1 MNQNSSY
8 GVVNDMFD
16 TIDIVQKIDTHA
28 IQPIMSYISNKS
40 WIVLTGEGSSRIFPA
55 KMMRHQ
61 AMRYGYHQHIVTQWW
76 LQLMEYDLST
86 YAVLACSNSGKTKE
100 IVSLLSNLQQQGHQ
114 ACIWITAWQ
123 QTPLHQVTQYCH
135 ILQSWEEHACAATKT
150 VIEQWLLYDMILWSV
165 TWIQWDYQN
174 LSTLMSQTLQYTIS
188 NDIVEIIAQASK
200 LYFAGRNDGV
210 AEELALK
217 TYEIIK
223 KPAQYLEWTFAVHG
237 IEEIMEPNE
246 VVIVINP
253 YPSEEE
259 KFEKVL
265 SQNIGMNI
273 IAIADRQTRFPTIT
287 IPSIEYRY
295 QWYLQML
302 AGRNILT
309 ATGIYSGIDID
320 HTVRARKIGNEVVS

>member
-1 MNQNSSY
+1 MCHYTIVDYTTINDHKKPSTNILIWNQPLTSIIHQSKTTSLPTNNCKYNKIVACKSFIYQISSSLSY
-8 GVVNDMFD
+8 ESKFILWSGKWYVWYNWYR
-16 TIDIVQKIDTHA
+16 TKIDTHA

-61 AMRYGYHQHIVTQWW
+61 AMRHGYHQHIVTQWW

-100 IVSLLSNLQQQGHQ
+100 IISLLSNLQQQGHQ

-123 QTPLHQVTQYCH
+123 QTPLQQVTQYCH

-188 NDIVEIIAQASK
+188 SDIVEIIAQASK

-223 KPAQYLEWTFAVHG
+223 NQP
-237 IEEIMEPNE
+237 
-246 VVIVINP
+246 
-253 YPSEEE
+253 
-259 KFEKVL
+259 
-265 SQNIGMNI
+265 
-273 IAIADRQTRFPTIT
+273 
-287 IPSIEYRY
+287 
-295 QWYLQML
+295 
-302 AGRNILT
+302 NIL
-309 ATGIYSGIDID
+309 SE
-320 HTVRARKIGNEVVS
+320 HLQCMVSKKLWNPMK

>member
-1 MNQNSSY
+1 
-8 GVVNDMFD
+8 
-16 TIDIVQKIDTHA
+16 
-28 IQPIMSYISNKS
+28 
-40 WIVLTGEGSSRIFPA
+40 
-55 KMMRHQ
+55 
-61 AMRYGYHQHIVTQWW
+61 
-76 LQLMEYDLST
+76 
-86 YAVLACSNSGKTKE
+86 
-100 IVSLLSNLQQQGHQ
+100 
-114 ACIWITAWQ
+114 
-123 QTPLHQVTQYCH
+123 
-135 ILQSWEEHACAATKT
+135 
-150 VIEQWLLYDMILWSV
+150 
-165 TWIQWDYQN
+165 
-174 LSTLMSQTLQYTIS
+174 MSQTLQYTIS